1 MTSTTTNGN
10 QTTISNGTRHV
21 VIFDQTAT
29 GEGVYARK
37 FTGHTDL
44 NHADASPLSWKGKTL
59 AGAIKWAKNQ
69 IA

>member
-1 MTSTTTNGN
+1 MTTTNNGN

-29 GEGVYARK
+29 GGSVSARK
-37 FTGHTDL
+37 FTGHADL
-44 NHADASPLSWKGKTL
+44 IHADASPLSWKGKTV
-59 AGAIKWAKNQ
+59 AGAMKWAKKQ